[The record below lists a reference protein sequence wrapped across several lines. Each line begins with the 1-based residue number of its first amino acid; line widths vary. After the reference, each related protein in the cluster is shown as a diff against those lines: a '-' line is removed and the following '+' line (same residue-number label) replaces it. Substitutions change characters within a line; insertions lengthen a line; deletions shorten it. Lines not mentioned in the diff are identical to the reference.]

1 MRHSSQSEPDPH
13 TCGLSHIEPQAQ
25 REILFRSQFGSE
37 QNKTNIQ
44 VISPRG
50 IRTTRVSEVFVFVCE
65 VRSCGS
71 SAEMSVHRTHTSAF
85 AQIAPIALALTDKTF
100 AVPLLLFHISEVCCY
115 KHRI

>member
-25 REILFRSQFGSE
+25 REISFRSQFGPE
-37 QNKTNIQ
+37 QNETNIQ

-50 IRTTRVSEVFVFVCE
+50 ITTNVSEVFVFMCE
-65 VRSCGS
+65 ERSCGS
-71 SAEMSVHRTHTSAF
+71 SAEMSVHRTHTSVF

-100 AVPLLLFHISEVCCY
+100 AVPLLLFHISEVCCC
-115 KHRI
+115 KRRI